1 MKALDSLR
9 KIIREE
15 VERAIRKELP
25 LILKEHAKPV
35 QSVDYKSSLKES
47 MAKPPSTLNT
57 QKAQKPK
64 FDKSNPFSFFLNE
77 TVDHMNTKDLSA
89 LGVQGVQ
96 EEPVKVGSVDEM
108 LSSTRPTSN
117 IEAVE
122 IDVVPDFSSV
132 MESMKSKGLI

>member
-1 MKALDSLR
+1 MKAIDSLR

-15 VERAIRKELP
+15 VEKAIRKELP
-25 LILKEHAKPV
+25 LILKENLRPSAP
-35 QSVDYKSSLKES
+35 VDYKNSLQES

-57 QKAQKPK
+57 NRPSKPK